1 MKGRVQLA
9 SHKIKHETSLAQVQ
23 LKLSGGEILGNEQLR
38 KLNRFYL
45 TKIEGKTGIQTN
57 RNKEYSEAVLY
68 FTFRRE
74 SGYYVLQVSTHYCL
88 AACSWVLCFRLVL
101 TTALEL
107 ATVCIC
113 CLNVAAHFNK
123 FNHSKSMLCALIS
136 RFLDHISKLINLVF

>member
-23 LKLSGGEILGNEQLR
+23 LKWSGGEILGDEQLR

-57 RNKEYSEAVLY
+57 RNKKYSEAVLY

-74 SGYYVLQVSTHYCL
+74 SGYYVLQVNTHRCLGVGYCVHL
-88 AACSWVLCFRLVL
+88 FECG
-101 TTALEL
+101 
-107 ATVCIC
+107 
-113 CLNVAAHFNK
+113 CLFQQIQP
-123 FNHSKSMLCALIS
+123 F
-136 RFLDHISKLINLVF
+136 